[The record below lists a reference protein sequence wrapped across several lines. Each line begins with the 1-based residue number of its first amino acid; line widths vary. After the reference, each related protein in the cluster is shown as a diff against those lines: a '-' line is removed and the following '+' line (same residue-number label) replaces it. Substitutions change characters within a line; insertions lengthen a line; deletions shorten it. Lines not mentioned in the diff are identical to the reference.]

1 MHVDEIVP
9 LATEQ
14 DLKDILRSFKID
26 VRVKGNEYRDKD
38 YTERSYCEEKGIALH
53 FKRRDHRFSIS
64 GLRKEVA
71 DKENNKPILLALR

>member
-53 FKRRDHRFSIS
+53 FKRRDHRF
-64 GLRKEVA
+64 
-71 DKENNKPILLALR
+71 